1 MSSEVLTDETTENL
15 IAYMQWKDEAGYE
28 DMAKNAFRQFFFRFQ
43 EELIRKTRVVTRSW
57 GYDNDVADL
66 IAEKAFERFWKYPN
80 FDIKKSKSKDWDIGV
95 ILYLFKIAFHLLAD
109 YRKSLNG
116 VGNPFTGEEE
126 IIREFPDIEKMN
138 LSIETKAKLKNE
150 YEVVKRVLESLGP
163 KHKIIYLT
171 YKGYEYNTKQ
181 GYKLPRKLLE
191 NLREELNLTQSSI
204 QVYKKEAFDKITE
217 YLNIYGKK

>member
-66 IAEKAFERFWKYPN
+66 IAEKAFDRFWKYPN
-80 FDIKKSKSKDWDIGV
+80 FDIKKSRVKDWDTGV
-95 ILYLFKIAFHLLAD
+95 ILYLFRIAFHLLAD
-109 YRKSLNG
+109 YRKSANG
-116 VGNPFTGEEE
+116 EGNPFTGEEE
-126 IIREFPDIEKMN
+126 IIREFPDIET
-138 LSIETKAKLKNE
+138 LDLDVERKAKLQNE
-150 YEVVKRVLESLGP
+150 YEVVQRVLSGLGP

-171 YKGYEYNTKQ
+171 YKGYEYYTKQ
-181 GYKLPRKLLE
+181 GYKLPRKLLD
-191 NLREELNLTQSSI
+191 NLRKELNLTQSSI
-204 QVYKKEAFDKITE
+204 QVYKKEAFDKVNE
-217 YLNIYGKK
+217 YLTIYGKK